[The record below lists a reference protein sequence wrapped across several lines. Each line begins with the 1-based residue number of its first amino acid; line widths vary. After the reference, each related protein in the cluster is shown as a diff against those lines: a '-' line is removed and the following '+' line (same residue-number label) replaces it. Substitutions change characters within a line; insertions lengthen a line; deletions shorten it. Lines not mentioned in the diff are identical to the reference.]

1 MMVDVTSIVDAVFN
15 VILAISA
22 VALAYLKSKSDKDA
36 QIDAWVKIAV
46 QAAEQAY
53 KTGVTYDR
61 KAYATK
67 VLADKGLKL
76 DWGQVDTMLE
86 AAVNQLP
93 PSTAVSDKGVIDSQ
107 DSQKGALQ

>member
-1 MMVDVTSIVDAVFN
+1 MMVDVTSIVEAVFN
-15 VILAISA
+15 VILAIAA

-61 KAYATK
+61 KTYATQ

-76 DWGQVDTMLE
+76 DWGQVDTMIE

-93 PSTAVSDKGVIDSQ
+93 PSTAISDKGVVDSR
-107 DSQKGALQ
+107 DSQKGAVQ

>member
-1 MMVDVTSIVDAVFN
+1 MMVDITSIVEAVFN
-15 VILAISA
+15 VILAVAA
-22 VALAYLKSKSDKDA
+22 VALAYFKSKSDKDA

-61 KAYATK
+61 KAYATQ
-67 VLADKGLKL
+67 VLADKGVKL
-76 DWGQVDTMLE
+76 DWGQVDTMIE

-93 PSTAVSDKGVIDSQ
+93 PVQRAATSESMIDGRG
-107 DSQKGALQ
+107 D

>member
-1 MMVDVTSIVDAVFN
+1 MMVDITSLVEAVFN
-15 VILAISA
+15 VILAIAA
-22 VALAYLKSKSDKDA
+22 VALAYFKSKSDKDA

-61 KAYATK
+61 KAYATQ

-76 DWGQVDTMLE
+76 NWGQVDTMIE

-93 PSTAVSDKGVIDSQ
+93 PVQRAVTSESMIDGRG
-107 DSQKGALQ
+107 D

>member
-1 MMVDVTSIVDAVFN
+1 MMVDITSIVEAVFN
-15 VILAISA
+15 VSLAIAA
-22 VALAYLKSKSDKDA
+22 VALAYFKSKSDKDA

-61 KAYATK
+61 KAYATQ

-76 DWGQVDTMLE
+76 NWGQVDTMIE

-93 PSTAVSDKGVIDSQ
+93 PVQRAVTSESMIDGRG
-107 DSQKGALQ
+107 D